1 MELMYAIITQKHKK
15 NGINID
21 NNEINACN
29 NSVNVDNNTK
39 GVNVNNNSINV
50 CNNGETETETETETK
65 LNEIKLN
72 YYFNYIYNNEQNFEG
87 ISAEQKNGIIH
98 LLEKLGIYISNMQTL
113 KYLKDEQLL
122 EIKIQY
128 WTIKE
133 LYLSSYVVYLN
144 QLTPTKFL
152 NKFLLAKEY
161 IQLTK
166 DTLTDFVNY
175 FIKILRNEFDN
186 K

>member
-1 MELMYAIITQKHKK
+1 M
-15 NGINID
+15 
-21 NNEINACN
+21 
-29 NSVNVDNNTK
+29 
-39 GVNVNNNSINV
+39 
-50 CNNGETETETETETK
+50 
-65 LNEIKLN
+65 
-72 YYFNYIYNNEQNFEG
+72 
-87 ISAEQKNGIIH
+87 
-98 LLEKLGIYISNMQTL
+98 LEKLDIYIPNMQTL

-122 EIKIQY
+122 EIKVQY

-161 IQLTK
+161 VKLTR

-175 FIKILRNEFDN
+175 FIKILRNEFDM